1 MEWYEA
7 LVLVALMIAAM
18 FIGKYL
24 NREIFHK
31 GRNKYEE

>member
-7 LVLVALMIAAM
+7 LIIVALMIGAM
-18 FIGKYL
+18 FTGKYL

-31 GRNKYEE
+31 GRDRFKS